1 MFCLFIIIFSLSF
14 YTRKNQNVIQ
24 EFSSVLSI
32 KFFVGFSLS
41 KFIIISSIFSTV
53 SLLVKQMDYA
63 LYMVSLNLSV
73 PQFPQQQNGGKPL
86 SSQESS
92 EVIVC

>member
-1 MFCLFIIIFSLSF
+1 MFCLLLVLFSSSF
-14 YTRKNQNVIQ
+14 CTRKNQNVIQ

-32 KFFVGFSLS
+32 KFFVGFSLF

-63 LYMVSLNLSV
+63 SHMVSLNLSV
-73 PQFPQQQNGGKPL
+73 PQFPQQ
-86 SSQESS
+86 
-92 EVIVC
+92 